1 MQSFADGKAGVRAK
15 PPLISDE
22 YLGLI
27 RSSGAHQRYLAT
39 ESAAQRSN
47 STFNRAAG
55 AAHQN
60 RNATIIS
67 ISSAADHQPG
77 RPPVQRSR
85 DGGAVDGF
93 HVSTHLNGGQNPGQ
107 PLWAGVKPVE
117 TLHRAEGPDRQAVV
131 QGPRR
136 STHITECVVGVGW

>member
-93 HVSTHLNGGQNPGQ
+93 HVSTHLSGT
-107 PLWAGVKPVE
+107 GVKPVE